1 MFFCMIISC
10 MCDICLEL
18 KILNLVNILKS
29 GKRNESFPLEPCGS
43 KFQAFEI
50 LTYIFSS
57 SSPNEHIFA

>member
-10 MCDICLEL
+10 TCDICLEL
-18 KILNLVNILKS
+18 EILNLVNILKS
-29 GKRNESFPLEPCGS
+29 GKRNESFPLKPCGP

-50 LTYIFSS
+50 LIYIFSS